1 MREQGNHNFY
11 TPGHWLLWLLFG
23 LLYLVT
29 RLPLSMQHWVGR
41 RLGSLLYL
49 FGRRR
54 RHIAAVNL
62 RLCFSG
68 LQASQRHTLLKRHFA
83 LYGVSVIECFT
94 AWWSKPEII
103 NRHTEYTGLENFEQA
118 LAEKRGIL
126 LLSGHF
132 TTLEIGSRLLGQ
144 KIPFSGMYRKHKN
157 PLFERIMSEGRERWI
172 AGRSYDRRDVRGI
185 LKSLKAGNAIWY
197 GPDQDYGRKHSIFV
211 PFMGVTAATV
221 TGTSRWARL
230 TNAIVLP
237 YFVERTES
245 GYHVRVF
252 PRLENFPTSDQEA
265 DAIRINQIIEKQ
277 ICVSPENYLW
287 THRRFKTRPAGELRP
302 Y

>member
-1 MREQGNHNFY
+1 MQEQHHHRFY
-11 TPGHWLLWLLFG
+11 MPRYWLLWLLLG
-23 LLYLVT
+23 LLYPVT
-29 RLPLSMQHWVGR
+29 RLPLNRQRRIGR
-41 RLGSLLYL
+41 RLGGILYV
-49 FGRRR
+49 FGRSR
-54 RHIAAVNL
+54 RHIAGVNL
-62 RLCFSG
+62 RLCFPELS
-68 LQASQRHTLLKRHFA
+68 ASRRHALLKRHFA
-83 LYGVSVIECFT
+83 LYGVSIIECF
-94 AWWSKPEII
+94 ASWWSEPELI
-103 NRHTEYTGLENFEQA
+103 NRHIEYTGLENFERA

-144 KIPFSGMYRKHKN
+144 KIPFSGMYRRHKN
-157 PLFERIMSEGRERWI
+157 LLFEHIMSEGRKRWI
-172 AGRSYDRRDVRGI
+172 NGRLYDRRDVRGM

-197 GPDQDYGRKHSIFV
+197 GPDHDYGRKHSIFV

-237 YFVERTES
+237 YFVERTQS
-245 GYHVRVF
+245 GYHVRVL
-252 PRLENFPTSDQEA
+252 PQLENFPTHDQQA

-277 ICVSPENYLW
+277 IRVSPENYLW
-287 THRRFKTRPAGELRP
+287 THRRFKTRPTGEPDL